1 MSAFAAQFHFLQ
13 PHWLWLLLLVPFL
26 AWAMLRRSPEVRVLS
41 RLADPGLL
49 PYLLDGTPRASR
61 LPAWA
66 VSVAAVLAI
75 VALAGPA
82 WDHSSEQLFSER
94 AAQVVVVSMSP
105 RMLARDVVPDRLSR
119 VRYKVR
125 ELYAGNSDGMNALVA
140 YTGEPFIVAPL
151 TTDAHSVDDLLAAL
165 SPDTMPVGG
174 DDAGK
179 AIDQA
184 VDLIRHADV
193 RGGSIVVVTDH
204 ADAGAQAA
212 ARRAVAAG
220 DRVSVLGIGTPRG
233 GPITSDDGQ
242 FLKDEQGTIVMA
254 PRDDASLRALA
265 TAGSGA
271 FAVAGD
277 DRSDITA
284 MVAALRDAGKTT
296 AEDGKSTSRWEDRG
310 PWLLLPLLPLVALG
324 FRRGWLLLVLL
335 TLVPFAPSRAATVQD
350 IFHTRDQQAAAAL
363 AKGDAKQAQALAR
376 SAGLRGAAAYRAG
389 DFAAAE
395 SALQEAHDSDSQ
407 YNLGNALAKQQQYEQ
422 AIAAYDRALKANPAN
437 ADATANRKAVEDFM
451 KQQKQKKDDQGA
463 KGQKNGQPDKKPGEQ
478 GKDQQN
484 QQGEQGQQGDAS
496 KGQQGGQSA
505 GGQDQQPQQQGTPGQ
520 AGEGEG
526 KDKGTDAGKAQPPQG
541 DANGKSAAERAQAE
555 QAQQALKQKM
565 DAALAG
571 KEKGDKG
578 DQHDLGQLS
587 EEEASSKLPADVRR
601 QLMRVPDDPGGL
613 LRRKFML
620 EYQRRHGAEPEE

>member
-1 MSAFAAQFHFLQ
+1 MTTFFTHFHFLQ
-13 PHWLWLLLLVPFL
+13 PHWLWLFTLVPLL
-26 AWAMLRRSPEVRVLS
+26 AWAMLRRSPEIRVLT
-41 RLADPGLL
+41 RLADPTLL

-66 VSVAAVLAI
+66 VVAAAALAI
-75 VALAGPA
+75 VALAGPSWSRA
-82 WDHSSEQLFSER
+82 SEQLFSER

-105 RMLARDVVPDRLSR
+105 HMLARDVVPDRLSR
-119 VRYKVR
+119 ARYKVR
-125 ELYAGNSDGMNALVA
+125 ELYAANSDGMNALVA
-140 YTGEPFIVAPL
+140 YTGESFTVAPL

-165 SPDTMPVGG
+165 APDTMPVGG
-174 DDAGK
+174 DDPGK

-184 VDLIRHADV
+184 VDLIHHADV
-193 RGGSIVVVTDH
+193 RGGSIVVVTDR

-212 ARRAVAAG
+212 ARRALAAG

-233 GPITSDDGQ
+233 GPITTDDGQ
-242 FLKDEQGTIVMA
+242 FLKDEQGSIVMA

-265 TAGSGA
+265 AAGGGA
-271 FAVAGD
+271 YAVAAD

-284 MVAALRDAGKTT
+284 MAAMLRDASAAK
-296 AEDGKSTSRWEDRG
+296 AEDSATATQWEDRG

-324 FRRGWLLLVLL
+324 FRRGWLLLLVLAVL
-335 TLVPFAPSRAATVQD
+335 PVAPSHAASVRD
-350 IFHTRDQQAAAAL
+350 AFRTRDQQAADAL
-363 AKGDAKQAQALAR
+363 AAGDAKKAQAIAEN
-376 SAGLRGAAAYRAG
+376 AALRGAAAYRAG

-395 SALQEAHDSDSQ
+395 QALTHATDSDGQ
-407 YNLGNALAKQQQYEQ
+407 YNLGNALAKQHHYEE

-437 ADATANRKAVEDFM
+437 ADATANRKAVEDFL
-451 KQQKQKKDDQGA
+451 KQQQKQKQDDQGA
-463 KGQKNGQPDKKPGEQ
+463 KGQKDGQPDKKPGDQ
-478 GKDQQN
+478 GKDQQG
-484 QQGEQGQQGDAS
+484 QQGQQNDPS

-505 GGQDQQPQQQGTPGQ
+505 GGQDQKEQQGAPGQ

-541 DANGKSAAERAQAE
+541 DANAKSADERAQAE
-555 QAQQALKQKM
+555 AAQQALKQKM

-571 KEKGDKG
+571 KGKEGGKD

-587 EEEASSKLPADVRR
+587 ESEASSKLPPDVRR
-601 QLMRVPDDPGGL
+601 QLLRVPDDPGGL